1 MNNTE
6 KIKINDL
13 DDKFSKLADLKENIY
28 ELTYKYHEVENDSSC
43 IISYIEGSKFNFHSV
58 IFDDGRQKEYSEAI
72 INLTL
77 SYISLTINDNII
89 EYTQKYKELK
99 KICDKIKELDF
110 TNKFEEIKL
119 ESSISDF
126 VEKKF

>member
-1 MNNTE
+1 MT
-6 KIKINDL
+6 
-13 DDKFSKLADLKENIY
+13 
-28 ELTYKYHEVENDSSC
+28 
-43 IISYIEGSKFNFHSV
+43 
-58 IFDDGRQKEYSEAI
+58 IF
-72 INLTL
+72 
-77 SYISLTINDNII
+77 I

-126 VEKKF
+126 VEKNFNDTLNKFCED